1 MEKIKEI
8 IEDLSVA
15 ALEEN
20 TKIAGASVIS
30 DSGKVIY
37 QTENFDLRNQGN
49 NLINVMK
56 GESSFFLN
64 NDRYTIIESSSDGII
79 AENDG
84 GMGFLIITPFQGGFL
99 VAYSLPGS
107 NTRKNL
113 SFLKSFGNKIENK
126 L

>member
-1 MEKIKEI
+1 MDKIKEI

-30 DSGKVIY
+30 DSGEVIY

-49 NLINVMK
+49 ILVNVMN
-56 GESSFFLN
+56 GESSFSLN
-64 NDRYTIIESSSDGII
+64 NYRYTVIESSSDGII

-84 GMGFLIITPFQGGFL
+84 GGGFIIIVPFQGRFL

-107 NTRKNL
+107 NARENL